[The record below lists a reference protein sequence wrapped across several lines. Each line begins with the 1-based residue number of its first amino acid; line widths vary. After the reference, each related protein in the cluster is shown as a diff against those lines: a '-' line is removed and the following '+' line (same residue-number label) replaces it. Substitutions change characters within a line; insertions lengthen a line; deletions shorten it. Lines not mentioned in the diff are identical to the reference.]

1 MTTRTKRLK
10 AVLAVALTG
19 LSLTACGLET
29 NASIP
34 FQIEPGSIKAVPSL
48 EGVEVTVG
56 SKDFTEN
63 ILLAYM
69 AEMGLSAAGADVRD
83 LTDIK
88 GSNSSRQALIA
99 GQTDITWEYT
109 GTGWISYQG
118 NETPIP
124 DEREQYDAVNKAD
137 QEQNGITWLNYSPV
151 NNTYAFATTAA
162 YAEQHNLNT
171 TSDMTEF
178 LKQNPDQAVFCLE
191 TEFVSR
197 QDGFPGVQKTYGF
210 PPGEIKQFGTG
221 AIYAAISSGTCQFGE
236 IFTTDGRI
244 AGLNLKVLEDDKKFF
259 PQYNASVTL
268 RTEFL
273 KQHPEIADIMEPI
286 TAAIDNKQM
295 IELCK
300 QVDVDGRDPGDV
312 ALDWMVSKGFV
323 TSPDSDAQV
332 QAS

>member
-1 MTTRTKRLK
+1 MSTRTKRVK
-10 AVLAVALTG
+10 AALAVTLAG
-19 LSLTACGLET
+19 FSLTACGLET

-34 FQIEPGSIKAVPSL
+34 FQIEPGSIAAVPAL
-48 EGVEVTVG
+48 EGVEITVG

-63 ILLAYM
+63 ILLGYM
-69 AEMGLSAAGADVRD
+69 AEIALSAAGAEVTD

-88 GSNSSRQALIA
+88 GSNSSRQALEA
-99 GQTDITWEYT
+99 GQTDVTWEYT

-118 NETPIP
+118 NEKPIP
-124 DEREQYDAVNKAD
+124 DEQQQYDAVNKAD
-137 QEQNGITWLNYSPV
+137 QEQNGITWLDYSPV
-151 NNTYAFATTAA
+151 NNTYAFATTAE
-162 YAEQHNLNT
+162 YAEKNGLNT

-178 LKQNPDQAVFCLE
+178 LKQNPAEAVFCLE

-197 QDGFPGVQKTYGF
+197 QDGFPGVQQTYGF
-210 PPGEIKQFGTG
+210 PSGEIKQFGTG
-221 AIYAAISSGTCQFGE
+221 AIYAAVASGTCQFGE

-259 PQYNASVTL
+259 PQYNAAATL

-273 KQHPEIADIMEPI
+273 EQHPEIRGVLEPLGQ
-286 TAAIDNKQM
+286 AMDNTQM

-323 TSPDSDAQV
+323 KSPDSTV